1 VLRLRTLGGL
11 SIEQSDGGAPSSA
24 ATSARR
30 RLALLAVL
38 AVNAPRGVPR
48 DKLLALFWPESDTD
62 RARHALDQTLYSLKK
77 DLGADALVVGR
88 EEPAFNPAAITSD
101 VEEFQ
106 TALARGDRVAA
117 VELYKGPF
125 LDGVF
130 ITGAPGFERWV
141 DEERARL
148 TREVEFALESLA
160 AEAAGKGD
168 HAGAV
173 QRWQRL
179 AAMEPRKTR
188 VVLSLM
194 TELAAAGDRAAAL
207 RHAEIYHTLVRDD
220 LEAEPNP
227 AVGALAEKLRREPA
241 KTEAPRRT
249 TDPRIPAASALNTAP
264 APAAPARASA
274 PPIASVP
281 SEGPAVHR
289 ETPLRLVGQK
299 VRSYRVVGFAAGLLV
314 LLGLSLAWVQ
324 KARGRDAE
332 RAWILAADFDNR
344 TRDPIFDR
352 ALDAALATGLQQS
365 GYVSVFPRARIEQT
379 LTRMGRTTQ
388 AAAAARLDETLAREV
403 AQREGIPSV
412 VIVAIDRVDS
422 SYVLTARIVDATSGA
437 AIAAETRIANR
448 SDVIAAV
455 DDLVRRLRRDIGES
469 AHAIAKHDLP
479 LPQATTASLEALH
492 KYADGLAAWRAGQ
505 RKVAVELYEEAVAI
519 DSDFALAH
527 ASLGGAYY
535 WTNDRPKGDAHF
547 DHALRL
553 LDRLTDR
560 ERLTV
565 RAAAESWRGNRVR
578 AIELRRALL
587 ALYPGDRSAW
597 GKIGY
602 DYMRLG
608 RAQEAVSALRMQLAR
623 DSSDASDYI
632 NLATSFKE
640 LSAADSAIRYY
651 RRAFQLQPNLLTLE
665 NLNHEYGGALVLA
678 GRHDEARA
686 VYDSMLVG
694 DADQQARG
702 NRSLGLLAMV
712 QGHYAE
718 AIERFR
724 QATLLSQTPDRE
736 LTEARNRLFL
746 ASAEQEKGW
755 RDSASVQIRA
765 AYGLFR
771 KAYFEPLFLV
781 YLGKA
786 LVRDGQLPLA
796 VEVLDTLRRRV
807 RADNPRDRSNLQL
820 LTGEVALAQGHP
832 DSAVRVFRLAYA
844 ADSSEYIE
852 ESLARATAQNGDL
865 HEAARL
871 YESLAAAT
879 GGWYGYEAEPYG
891 LVAPVSA
898 AETYERIGDQARVRS
913 LYERF
918 LYQWPTAD
926 TDLVSTRKARD
937 GLGKLKSFQLQREN
951 RR

>member
-11 SIEQSDGGAPSSA
+11 SIEQTDGAAPSSA

-88 EEPAFNPAAITSD
+88 EEPALNSAAITSD

-106 TALARGDRVAA
+106 AALARGDRAAA
-117 VELYKGPF
+117 VELYRGPF

-141 DEERARL
+141 DEERARI

-160 AEAAGKGD
+160 TDAAGKGD

-179 AAMEPRKTR
+179 AVMEPRKTR

-194 TELAAAGDRAAAL
+194 TELAASGDRAGAL

-227 AVGALAEKLRREPA
+227 AIAALADKLRREPA

-249 TDPRIPAASALNTAP
+249 TDPRMPAPTVNAASVPPVP
-264 APAAPARASA
+264 APPRTSA
-274 PPIASVP
+274 PPSA
-281 SEGPAVHR
+281 PALHR
-289 ETPLRLVGQK
+289 ETPLRLVVQK
-299 VRSYRVVGFAAGLLV
+299 VKSHRVLGFAAGLLL
-314 LLGLSLAWVQ
+314 LLGLTLAWVQ
-324 KARGRDAE
+324 KTRGRDTE

-344 TRDPIFDR
+344 THDPIFDR

-379 LTRMGRTTQ
+379 LTRMGRTRQ
-388 AAAAARLDETLAREV
+388 AATAAHLDEPLAREV

-412 VIVAIDRVDS
+412 VIGAIDRVDS
-422 SYVLTARIVDATSGA
+422 SYMLTARIVDATSGS
-437 AIAAETRIANR
+437 AIAAETRIASHR
-448 SDVIAAV
+448 SDVIGAI

-469 AHAIAKHDLP
+469 ANAIAKHDLP

-505 RKVAVELYEEAVAI
+505 RKAAVELYEEAVAI

-527 ASLGGAYY
+527 AELGGDYY
-535 WTNDRPKGDAHF
+535 WNNDRPDGDAHF

-565 RAAAESWRGNRVR
+565 RATAESWRGNRAQ

-587 ALYPGDRSAW
+587 AIYPGDRSAW

-608 RAQEAVSALRMQLAR
+608 RAQEAVTALRLQLAR
-623 DSSDASDYI
+623 DSTSAGDYI
-632 NLATSFKE
+632 NLATAYKE
-640 LSAADSAIRYY
+640 LAAYDSSIRYY
-651 RRAFQLQPNLLTLE
+651 KRAFKLQPNMLTLE
-665 NLNHEYGGALVLA
+665 NLNHEYGETLVLA
-678 GRHDEARA
+678 GKHGEARA

-694 DADQQARG
+694 DVDQQARG

-712 QGHYAE
+712 QGHYGE

-724 QATLLSQTPDRE
+724 QATFLSQAPNRE

-755 RDSASVQIRA
+755 RDSASAQIRA
-765 AYGLFR
+765 AYALFR
-771 KAYFEPLFLV
+771 KAYFEPKFLV

-796 VEVLDTLRRRV
+796 GEVLDTLRRRI
-807 RADNPRDRSNLQL
+807 RTDNPEDRSNLQI
-820 LTGEVALAQGHP
+820 LTGEIALAEGHP
-832 DSAVRVFRLAYA
+832 DSAVRALRVAYA
-844 ADSSEYIE
+844 TDSSEYIR
-852 ESLARATAQNGDL
+852 ESLARAVGQSGDL
-865 HEAARL
+865 RGAARL

-879 GGWYGYEAEPYG
+879 GGWYGYEAEQYG
-891 LVAPVSA
+891 LVAPVNA
-898 AETYERIGDQARVRS
+898 AEAYERLGDQGRVRS

-918 LYQWPTAD
+918 LSQWPTAD
-926 TDLVSTRKARD
+926 TDLVSMRKARD
-937 GLGKLKSFQLQREN
+937 GLGKLKSFQLQRES

>member
-1 VLRLRTLGGL
+1 
-11 SIEQSDGGAPSSA
+11 
-24 ATSARR
+24 
-30 RLALLAVL
+30 
-38 AVNAPRGVPR
+38 
-48 DKLLALFWPESDTD
+48 LLALFWPESDTD

-249 TDPRIPAASALNTAP
+249 TDPRIPAASTVSTVP
-264 APAAPARASA
+264 APAAPAPPRAST
-274 PPIASVP
+274 PPITSAP
-281 SEGPAVHR
+281 SEGPTAHR
-289 ETPLRLVGQK
+289 ETPLRLVAQK
-299 VRSYRVVGFAAGLLV
+299 VRSYRVVGFAAGLVV

-412 VIVAIDRVDS
+412 VIAAIDRVDS
-422 SYVLTARIVDATSGA
+422 SYVLTARIVDAASGA
-437 AIAAETRIANR
+437 AIAAETRIVNR

-469 AHAIAKHDLP
+469 ANAIAKHDLP

-492 KYADGLAAWRAGQ
+492 KYADGLSAWRVGQ
-505 RKVAVELYEEAVAI
+505 RKTAVELYEEAVAI

-527 ASLGGAYY
+527 AALGGAYY
-535 WTNDRPKGDAHF
+535 WTNDRPNGDAQF
-547 DHALRL
+547 EHALRL

-560 ERLTV
+560 ERLSV
-565 RAAAESWRGNRVR
+565 RASAESWRGNRVR
-578 AIELRRALL
+578 AIELRRTLL
-587 ALYPGDRSAW
+587 AVYPGDRSAW

-608 RAQEAVSALRMQLAR
+608 RAREAIAALRTQLAR

-640 LSAADSAIRYY
+640 LAAYDSAVRYY
-651 RRAFQLQPNLLTLE
+651 KHAFKLQPNMLTLE
-665 NLNHEYGGALVLA
+665 NLNHEYGETLVLA
-678 GRHDEARA
+678 GKHDEARA

-694 DADQQARG
+694 DVDQQARG

-712 QGHYAE
+712 QGHYGE
-718 AIERFR
+718 AIDRFR
-724 QATLLSQTPDRE
+724 QATLLSQAPNRE

-755 RDSASVQIRA
+755 RDSASAQIRT
-765 AYGLFR
+765 AYALFR
-771 KAYFEPLFLV
+771 KAYFEPQFLV

-786 LVRDGQLPLA
+786 LARDGQLPLA
-796 VEVLDTLRRRV
+796 VEVLDTLRRRA
-807 RADNPRDRSNLQL
+807 RADNPKDRSNVEVLA
-820 LTGEVALAQGHP
+820 GEVALAQGHP
-832 DSAVRVFRLAYA
+832 DSAVRALRLAYVS
-844 ADSSEYIE
+844 DSSQYIE
-852 ESLARATAQNGDL
+852 ESLARAVGQNGDL
-865 HEAARL
+865 HGAARL

-879 GGWYGYEAEPYG
+879 GGWYGYEAEQYG
-891 LVAPVSA
+891 LIAPVSA
-898 AETYERIGDQARVRS
+898 AETYQRIGDQARVRS

-918 LYQWPTAD
+918 LSQWPSAD

-937 GLGKLKSFQLQREN
+937 GLTKLKGFQLQRDS

>member
-1 VLRLRTLGGL
+1 
-11 SIEQSDGGAPSSA
+11 
-24 ATSARR
+24 
-30 RLALLAVL
+30 LALLAVL
-38 AVNAPRGVPR
+38 AVSAPRGVPR

-77 DLGADALVVGR
+77 DLGAEALVIGR
-88 EEPAFNPAAITSD
+88 EEPSLNPAAITSD
-101 VEEFQ
+101 VEDFQ
-106 TALARGDRVAA
+106 AALARGDRIGAA
-117 VELYKGPF
+117 ELYRGPF

-130 ITGAPGFERWV
+130 ITGAPGFDRWV

-160 AEAAGKGD
+160 TEAAGKGD

-179 AAMEPRKTR
+179 AVMEPRKTR

-194 TELAAAGDRAAAL
+194 TELAATGDRASAL

-227 AVGALAEKLRREPA
+227 AVAALADKLRRQPV
-241 KTEAPRRT
+241 KTDAPRRSTEPRVVPPT
-249 TDPRIPAASALNTAP
+249 TAPVAPATPRTFASAP
-264 APAAPARASA
+264 APTVEAAAAPRRA
-274 PPIASVP
+274 
-281 SEGPAVHR
+281 
-289 ETPLRLVGQK
+289 TPFRLVTQK
-299 VRSYRVVGFAAGLLV
+299 TKPYRVAGFAAGLIV
-314 LLGLSLAWVQ
+314 LLALILSRMYTN
-324 KARGRDAE
+324 RGRDAE

-344 TRDPIFDR
+344 TRDSIFDR

-365 GYVSVFPRARIEQT
+365 AYVSVFPRARIEQT
-379 LTRMGRTTQ
+379 LARMGRPHGAATTMH
-388 AAAAARLDETLAREV
+388 LDETSAREV
-403 AQREGIPSV
+403 AQREGINSV
-412 VIVAIDRVDS
+412 VVAAIDRVDS
-422 SYVLTARIVDATSGA
+422 SYMLTAQIVDASSGRA
-437 AIAAETRIANR
+437 LAAETRLANRR

-469 AHAIAKHDLP
+469 AGAIAKHDLP

-492 KYADGLAAWRAGQ
+492 KYADGLAAWKAGQ
-505 RKVAVELYEEAVAI
+505 RKPAVELYEEAVAI

-527 ASLGGAYY
+527 AELGGAYY
-535 WTNDRPKGDAHF
+535 WTNDRPNGDAHF

-565 RAAAESWRGNRVR
+565 RAAAESWRGNRLH

-587 ALYPGDRSAW
+587 AVYPGDRSAW

-608 RAQEAVSALRMQLAR
+608 HAQEAVAALRTQLSR
-623 DSSDASDYI
+623 DSSSAGDYI
-632 NLATSFKE
+632 NLATAHKE
-640 LSAADSAIRYY
+640 LAAYDSAIVNYK
-651 RRAFQLQPNLLTLE
+651 RAFRLQPNLLTLE
-665 NLNHEYGGALVLA
+665 NLNHEYGETLVLA
-678 GRHDEARA
+678 GKHDEARA

-694 DADQQARG
+694 DPDQQARG
-702 NRSLGLLAMV
+702 NRSLGLLAMS

-718 AIERFR
+718 AIDRFR
-724 QATLLSQTPDRE
+724 QATLLSEAPNRE

-755 RDSASVQIRA
+755 RDSASAEIRS

-771 KAYFEPLFLV
+771 KAYFEPRFLV

-796 VEVLDTLRRRV
+796 VEVLDTLRRRA
-807 RADNPRDRSNLQL
+807 RADNPGDRSNVQVLS
-820 LTGEVALAQGHP
+820 GEVALAQGHP
-832 DSAVRVFRLAYA
+832 DSAVSVLRLAYA
-844 ADSSEYIE
+844 TDSTEYIR
-852 ESLARATAQNGDL
+852 ESLARAVGQSGDL
-865 HEAARL
+865 HGAARL
-871 YESLAAAT
+871 YESLAGAT
-879 GGWYGYEAEPYG
+879 GGWYGYEAEQYG
-891 LVAPVSA
+891 LIAPVSA
-898 AETYERIGDQARVRS
+898 ADSYERIGDQARVRS

-918 LYQWPTAD
+918 LAQWPKAD
-926 TDLVSTRKARD
+926 TDLVSVRKARD
-937 GLGKLKSFQLQREN
+937 GLSKLKSFQLQRES

>member
-1 VLRLRTLGGL
+1 MLRLRTLGGL
-11 SIEQSDGGAPSSA
+11 SIEQGDGAASSSA

-88 EEPAFNPAAITSD
+88 EEPALNPAAIASD

-160 AEAAGKGD
+160 TESAGKGD

-194 TELAAAGDRAAAL
+194 TELAATGDRAAAL
-207 RHAEIYHTLVRDD
+207 RHAEIYHTLIRDD

-227 AVGALAEKLRREPA
+227 AVAALADKLRREPVKA
-241 KTEAPRRT
+241 EPPRRAT
-249 TDPRIPAASALNTAP
+249 NPRVPAPTGGAVAAPSAP
-264 APAAPARASA
+264 APARPSF
-274 PPIASVP
+274 PTTVP
-281 SEGPAVHR
+281 VP
-289 ETPLRLVGQK
+289 ETRPFWRRSLPFVVRQ
-299 VRSYRVVGFAAGLLV
+299 VRSARVVGVAGGIVL
-314 LLGLSLAWVQ
+314 LLGLTLAWMQ
-324 KARGRDAE
+324 KTRSRDVE

-344 TRDPIFDR
+344 TRDSIFDR

-379 LTRMGRTTQ
+379 LTRMGRTRQ
-388 AAAAARLDETLAREV
+388 AATAVRLDEPLAREV
-403 AQREGIPSV
+403 AQREGISAV
-412 VIVAIDRVDS
+412 VIAAIDRVDS
-422 SYVLTARIVDATSGA
+422 SYMLTARIVDAKSGG
-437 AIAAETRIANR
+437 AIAAETRVANHR
-448 SDVIAAV
+448 SDVIGAI

-469 AHAIAKHDLP
+469 ASAIARHDLP
-479 LPQATTASLEALH
+479 LPQATTPSLDALH
-492 KYADGLAAWRAGQ
+492 KYADGVAAWNAGQ
-505 RKVAVELYEEAVAI
+505 RKAASELYEEAVRL

-527 ASLGGAYY
+527 AALGGDYY
-535 WTNDRPKGDAHF
+535 WNNDRPNGDAHF

-560 ERLTV
+560 ERLSV
-565 RAAAESWRGNRVR
+565 RAAAASWRGNRLQ

-587 ALYPGDRSAW
+587 AVYPGDRSAW
-597 GKIGY
+597 GRIGY

-608 RAQEAVSALRMQLAR
+608 RAQEAIAALRMQLSR
-623 DSSDASDYI
+623 DSTDASDYI
-632 NLATSFKE
+632 NLATAFKQ
-640 LSAADSAIRYY
+640 LAAYDSSIRYY
-651 RRAFQLQPNLLTLE
+651 KHAFKLQPSWLTLE
-665 NLNHEYGGALVLA
+665 NLNHEYGETLVSA
-678 GRHDEARA
+678 GKPNEARA

-694 DADQQARG
+694 DVDQQARG

-712 QGHYAE
+712 QGHYGE

-724 QATLLSQTPDRE
+724 QATLLSQAPHRE
-736 LTEARNRLFL
+736 LTEMRNRLFL

-755 RDSASVQIRA
+755 RDSASAQIRI
-765 AYGLFR
+765 AYSLFR
-771 KAYFEPLFLV
+771 KAYFEPKFLAI
-781 YLGKA
+781 LGKA

-796 VEVLDTLRRRV
+796 VEVFDTLQRRV
-807 RADNPRDRSNLQL
+807 RSDNQSDRAYLGVL
-820 LTGEVALAQGHP
+820 AGEVALAQGHP
-832 DSAVRVFRLAYA
+832 DSAVRALQLAYA
-844 ADSSEYIE
+844 NDSSQYTQ
-852 ESLARATAQNGDL
+852 ESLARAVAQNGDL
-865 HEAARL
+865 LGSARL
-871 YESLAAAT
+871 YESLAAQM
-879 GGWYGYEAEPYG
+879 GGWYGDEAEQYG

-898 AETYERIGDQARVRS
+898 AETYARIGDQARVRS

-918 LYQWPTAD
+918 LSQWATAD
-926 TDLVSTRKARD
+926 TDLVSMRTARA
-937 GLGKLKSFQLQREN
+937 GLGKLKGLQLDN